1 MDVAQVLVIREV
13 DQVVGFTTDC
23 DFACFGDLDHD
34 IIGRSFDDIEGENSS
49 NEAGLKLIGPHL
61 NDHVLN
67 RQKTYMID
75 SFPIFNFD
83 EGTSST
89 TYIFE

>member
-61 NDHVLN
+61 NDHV
-67 RQKTYMID
+67 MID